1 MKHAWR
7 IGETEILPGRGCR
20 WVVYEHD
27 APLSFGRAL
36 ALLADEPAFRAW
48 LSETLAASDL
58 HAFRWETPPL
68 TQARAARAFEFALIE
83 DRGLDRTPDEAAF
96 AAYFR
101 ENGDLVRTIPNL
113 NRTSELIVP
122 RRIAASH
129 VYPHLAAFLHGAPGD
144 QIDALWRCVAE
155 TTLRRLSH
163 RPLWLSAAGA
173 GVAWLHVRVD
183 PVPKYYAY
191 PPYRVAPACD

>member
-20 WVVYEHD
+20 WVAYEHD
-27 APLSFGRAL
+27 APLPFVRAL
-36 ALLADEPAFRAW
+36 KSLANEPAFRAW

-58 HAFRWETPPL
+58 RAFRWETPPL

-83 DRGLDRTPDEAAF
+83 DRGLDRAPDEAAF

-101 ENGDLVRTIPNL
+101 ENGDLVRAMPHL
-113 NRTSELIVP
+113 NCTSKLIIP

-129 VYPHLAAFLHGAPGD
+129 VYPHLAAFLRGAPIH

-155 TTLRRLSH
+155 TMLRRLSD
-163 RPLWLSAAGA
+163 RPLWLSTAGA
-173 GVAWLHVRVD
+173 GVA
-183 PVPKYYAY
+183 
-191 PPYRVAPACD
+191 